1 MATYEVTLNS
11 FERISKELARIAK
24 KCDKQGLSYTY
35 SVSEPYEKT
44 FSVTDSK
51 NSNIVRHYNVTVV
64 SIDIEMNF
72 KYEGWAVKGCVSRK
86 DGIEQAHF
94 GFEEDNVELSRQFR
108 HNDFHCDHC
117 HRKSNRNH
125 VVIIQH
131 ENGELR
137 QVGSTC
143 LDDYC
148 GIDGEIIVRW
158 NDALGEIAYADAVLN
173 GDIMDIDRC
182 GFFCE
187 CGHPCYSVEEILQL
201 AAATIRMCG
210 FVKSGYEDST
220 SDIVKGFFGTAHLK
234 RPEITESD
242 KQDAISAISWIR
254 SEVTQDEID
263 HSEYLYNLQQIIKA
277 GYATFRHFGML
288 VSLIPTFKR
297 AMEKKRQDYIKEQAK
312 RAGTFLGEVGK
323 KLSADVTLTRV
334 TSYDSMY
341 GTGYIY
347 SMMDASGNTLVWFAS
362 RSQGHNDGDT
372 FKITGTVKE
381 HKEYHGIKQTV
392 LTRCKISESS
402 SHKEDVVVTET
413 SSPLDCPEVQ
423 AMLTL

>member
-1 MATYEVTLNS
+1 MATYDVTVSS
-11 FERISKELARIAK
+11 FEKISKEIARIAK
-24 KCDKQGLSYTY
+24 KCDKMGLAYTY

-44 FSVTDSK
+44 FSIPDSK
-51 NSNIVRHYNVTVV
+51 NSRIIHHYTVSVVT
-64 SIDIEMNF
+64 IDIDMHF
-72 KYEGWAVKGCVSRK
+72 QYQGWIVKGCVSRK
-86 DGIEQAHF
+86 DGIEQVHF
-94 GFEEDNVELSRQFR
+94 DLFDENSEVLSKQFR
-108 HNDFHCDHC
+108 HNDYHCDHC

-131 ENGELR
+131 ENGELK

-143 LDDYC
+143 LDDFC

-158 NDALGEIAYADAVLN
+158 NEAMGQIAYADALLH
-173 GDIMDIDRC
+173 GDIEEIDRY
-182 GFFCE
+182 GFF
-187 CGHPCYSVEEILQL
+187 GTVGNPCYEVEEILQL
-201 AAATIRMCG
+201 AASTIRMCG

-220 SDIVKGFFGTAHLK
+220 SDIVKEFFGTAHLK

-242 KQDAISAISWIR
+242 KQDAICAINWIR

-347 SMMDASGNTLVWFAS
+347 SMMDDSGNTLVWFAS
-362 RSQGHNDGDT
+362 RSQGHHDGDT

-402 SHKEDVVVTET
+402 SHKEDVVTET